1 MGVAKE
7 RDFWASTVILVLTI
21 FLMIATILHWLNI
34 GFLVGPFRLN
44 HWFVLIGTLYIA
56 FAVPV
61 IAILKRRYP
70 TIMGTLL
77 RLHIFGNLIAFL
89 LISLHFAG
97 QISRPA
103 ERYPDL
109 GTGLVL
115 YIAMILLVSTG
126 FCQRFRLIPKIKPQ
140 TYRFVHTGSALAFY
154 LIIVVHVLQGLEIL

>member
-34 GFLVGPFRLN
+34 GFFVGPFRLN
-44 HWFVLIGTLYIA
+44 HWFVWLGTLYVA

-70 TIMGTLL
+70 NRMGTLL

-89 LISLHFAG
+89 LISLHFAS

-126 FCQRFRLIPKIKPQ
+126 LCLRFRLIPKIKPQ

-154 LIIVVHVLQGLEIL
+154 LIIVVHVLQGLGIL